1 MGLDGTRD
9 RLKWAAAA
17 VLLKLAFRSAN
28 LAAAFGPYRRS
39 VDHAYGPDPRQR
51 LDVYVPKE
59 PHAAAMKTHAAA
71 MPLVV
76 FWHGGRWSSGDKA
89 GYRFVGSA
97 LAELGV
103 AAMVANYRYYPQ
115 VKLAGFMDD
124 AARAVSWAVA
134 HAREFGADPGRLY
147 LMGHSAGA
155 HIAALL
161 SLDPRYLGALGAS
174 APPIAGVIG
183 LSGPYD
189 FLPLRKP
196 DVQDMFGPPEL
207 YPLSQ
212 PINFVHRGAPRML
225 LIHGAKDTLVSPW
238 NSRNLAAALELLGV
252 PVTLKVYPRGGHVET
267 VAALSVPGRRRAAT
281 LADIDRFIFAP
292 RRPDGR
298 MENR

>member
-1 MGLDGTRD
+1 MR
-9 RLKWAAAA
+9 APAA

-28 LAAAFGPYRRS
+28 LVAAAFGPYRRS
-39 VDHAYGPDPRQR
+39 VDRAYGSDPRQR
-51 LDVYVPKE
+51 LDVYVPK
-59 PHAAAMKTHAAA
+59 KTLPAA

-76 FWHGGRWSSGDKA
+76 FWHGGSWSSGDKA

-103 AAMVANYRYYPQ
+103 VTVAANYRCYPQ

-124 AARAVSWAVA
+124 AARAVSWAAA
-134 HAREFGADPGRLY
+134 HASEFGADPGRLY

-161 SLDPRYLGALGAS
+161 SLDPRYFAALEQP

-189 FLPLRKP
+189 FLPLRAP

-207 YPLSQ
+207 YPRSQ

-225 LIHGAKDTLVSPW
+225 FIHGAQDTLVSPW
-238 NSRNLAAALELLGV
+238 NSRNLAAALERLGV
-252 PVTLKVYPRGGHVET
+252 PVTLKVYPHGGHMEA
-267 VAALSVPGRRRAAT
+267 VAALSVPVRGRAPT
-281 LADIDRFIFAP
+281 LADIGRFIFAE
-292 RRPDGR
+292 RR
-298 MENR
+298 